1 MEHSKINMR
10 QLFVLIV
17 LFEHGSAI
25 VIPFGAS
32 AKQDAWIAILLSLVL
47 GLLLILVYERLFHY
61 YPDQPL
67 TSYVTHIVGKP
78 LGKVLAVLYITYFF
92 YITARVLRDFGELL
106 LTFAYPET
114 PLFVLNALMAM
125 TVMYG
130 AYKGIE
136 VLART
141 GELLY
146 TLLHILAVVGF
157 LLVIAS
163 GVVDLTQIQPVLEE
177 GWKRVWKTVF
187 TETLYVPFGE
197 MIVFT
202 MLFPYLNRPEKAR
215 RAAVAGMVL
224 TGINLAIIMVVNTAV
239 LGADAVSRS
248 SFPLLDTIRRIR
260 VAHFL
265 ERLDVF
271 FMVALVIGGF
281 FKVSIFFYAGIVGVA
296 HVFGFSNHQRLV
308 YAFGVLVLLWSVAM
322 ASNYWEHIHE
332 GLKIV
337 TFYLHIPMQIIIPV
351 LLLVI
356 AAIRRRFGQSAK

>member
-25 VIPFGAS
+25 VIPLGAS

-92 YITARVLRDFGELL
+92 YIAARVLRDFGELL

-157 LLVIAS
+157 ILVIAS
-163 GVVDLTQIQPVLEE
+163 GVVDLTQLQPVLEE

-187 TETLYVPFGE
+187 TETLYVSFGE

>member
-25 VIPFGAS
+25 VIPLGAS

-92 YITARVLRDFGELL
+92 HITARVLRDFGELL

-146 TLLHILAVVGF
+146 TLLHILEVVGF

-281 FKVSIFFYAGIVGVA
+281 LKSPSFFMPASWGWLMYSGFRTTSGLFMRLGCLSYCGRWRWPATTGNIF
-296 HVFGFSNHQRLV
+296 
-308 YAFGVLVLLWSVAM
+308 M
-322 ASNYWEHIHE
+322 
-332 GLKIV
+332 KD
-337 TFYLHIPMQIIIPV
+337 
-351 LLLVI
+351 
-356 AAIRRRFGQSAK
+356 

>member
-1 MEHSKINMR
+1 
-10 QLFVLIV
+10 
-17 LFEHGSAI
+17 
-25 VIPFGAS
+25 
-32 AKQDAWIAILLSLVL
+32 
-47 GLLLILVYERLFHY
+47 
-61 YPDQPL
+61 
-67 TSYVTHIVGKP
+67 
-78 LGKVLAVLYITYFF
+78 
-92 YITARVLRDFGELL
+92 
-106 LTFAYPET
+106 
-114 PLFVLNALMAM
+114 MAM

-271 FMVALVIGGF
+271 
-281 FKVSIFFYAGIVGVA
+281 
-296 HVFGFSNHQRLV
+296 
-308 YAFGVLVLLWSVAM
+308 LWS
-322 ASNYWEHIHE
+322 
-332 GLKIV
+332 L
-337 TFYLHIPMQIIIPV
+337 
-351 LLLVI
+351 
-356 AAIRRRFGQSAK
+356 